1 MKRLLSFF
9 AMLLLLAG
17 IAAAQFQQSKLP
29 LADPFVFYEDGT
41 YYAYGTYSNDG
52 IVVFTSPNL
61 IEWEQQSQL
70 ALHRDNCTETQW
82 FWAPEVYHIGDE
94 YIMYYSANEH
104 LFVAKAS
111 SPLGPFIQEGGY
123 QMEGLLGSEKCIDS
137 SMFID
142 DDGTAYLFFVR
153 FTDGNCIWMCR
164 LADDHIT
171 PVAGTLKYCF
181 SVSAAWENIWP
192 RVVEGP
198 NMVKH
203 NGIYYLTYSANSYES
218 HDYAIGYAT
227 STSLTSP
234 EWKKSSSNPIV
245 RRVYDLVGTGHHTLF
260 TDANGDLRIAFHA
273 HNSTTA
279 IHPRLT
285 YIGRMQFTGDNLEMT
300 KEPFI
305 RPILKG
311 ERFIGYEPAYLID
324 TERGYERGG
333 SLVLDLNGDG
343 HLDMISGGATRSIQ
357 NDLTSDGFGK
367 RRAMH
372 IALWDDASKAW
383 DYLDGSQSAIQVA
396 DYPIMLPCD
405 INHDGI
411 PDIVAFEQIGKSTTD
426 DVYVKQLGSEGVF
439 LGNGDGT
446 FRPAQLSITDANGAA
461 IDFDIRAPHTAA
473 LLDCNNDGLTDI
485 VCAGYQDATIYNYI
499 LINRGFNGDNFSFTA
514 IPFLPEYKL
523 SSPIVRAADFNADG
537 LCDFIIAAKVEG
549 TSGISAITEI
559 FLNTPSAPGSFA
571 YLGLR
576 ENSTVVK
583 PKSGGS
589 LQVADFNGD
598 GRPDFFLSGAGDYN
612 LGDSE
617 YEQTVY
623 INKGG
628 SQPTFK
634 TMAGHLK
641 NNIYKSGSA
650 PTASGVIDWNGDGS
664 YDLIISGTCDKIS
677 NKTTAHVYTNQKC
690 TGVLYGFAQLPG
702 AMSHTISFPD
712 FDGDGTPDYCCQ
724 GYFKDDIYL
733 TNDQLGRTMVV
744 ALNSCEAAS
753 RPEAPQA
760 LSAAVGDNAITLSW
774 EAPAS
779 AVGCES
785 FEFYVKDSQGNLL
798 TDCLSFIGGELDGV
812 CKSMT
817 TGNAGGNTS
826 IIFFP
831 PKPDTYT
838 WGVQMINA
846 AYHGS
851 AFTSGNSF
859 TFEGAGVGEIA
870 ANHATEGQHYGVN
883 GLKVD
888 AREPGLHIVRQSDG
902 SHTKKLVK

>member
-383 DYLDGSQSAIQVA
+383 AYPLCSLLPMSTPQISTMTFAHLTPQPCSTATTTDLPTSFVPAIKMPQ
-396 DYPIMLPCD
+396 
-405 INHDGI
+405 
-411 PDIVAFEQIGKSTTD
+411 STT
-426 DVYVKQLGSEGVF
+426 
-439 LGNGDGT
+439 
-446 FRPAQLSITDANGAA
+446 I
-461 IDFDIRAPHTAA
+461 
-473 LLDCNNDGLTDI
+473 
-485 VCAGYQDATIYNYI
+485 
-499 LINRGFNGDNFSFTA
+499 
-514 IPFLPEYKL
+514 
-523 SSPIVRAADFNADG
+523 SS
-537 LCDFIIAAKVEG
+537 
-549 TSGISAITEI
+549 
-559 FLNTPSAPGSFA
+559 
-571 YLGLR
+571 
-576 ENSTVVK
+576 STVV
-583 PKSGGS
+583 ST
-589 LQVADFNGD
+589 ATI
-598 GRPDFFLSGAGDYN
+598 FLSQQ
-612 LGDSE
+612 SPSCPS
-617 YEQTVY
+617 
-623 INKGG
+623 INCQAQLCV
-628 SQPTFK
+628 QPTSMP
-634 TMAGHLK
+634 TDYATSSLRLK
-641 NNIYKSGSA
+641 WKG
-650 PTASGVIDWNGDGS
+650 
-664 YDLIISGTCDKIS
+664 
-677 NKTTAHVYTNQKC
+677 Q
-690 TGVLYGFAQLPG
+690 
-702 AMSHTISFPD
+702 
-712 FDGDGTPDYCCQ
+712 
-724 GYFKDDIYL
+724 
-733 TNDQLGRTMVV
+733 
-744 ALNSCEAAS
+744 AAF
-753 RPEAPQA
+753 R
-760 LSAAVGDNAITLSW
+760 L
-774 EAPAS
+774 
-779 AVGCES
+779 
-785 FEFYVKDSQGNLL
+785 
-798 TDCLSFIGGELDGV
+798 
-812 CKSMT
+812 
-817 TGNAGGNTS
+817 
-826 IIFFP
+826 
-831 PKPDTYT
+831 
-838 WGVQMINA
+838 
-846 AYHGS
+846 
-851 AFTSGNSF
+851 
-859 TFEGAGVGEIA
+859 
-870 ANHATEGQHYGVN
+870 
-883 GLKVD
+883 
-888 AREPGLHIVRQSDG
+888 
-902 SHTKKLVK
+902 